1 MYRKVVVPD
10 KSLKPIIEKL
20 KDYFKKRKEVVFA
33 FLFGSTIR
41 NQIHKNSDIDI
52 GIYFYPAGDK
62 IEIEEDVRYEC
73 EEEIWEDIEKLLK
86 KEVDLVV
93 LNRAPSTIC
102 LSAIRGIPVLIK
114 NWEIYLKF
122 MEIVVSEG
130 IDYQEMIISEFERK
144 IENEKRDKKKD
155 Y

>member
-1 MYRKVVVPD
+1 MYKKVVVPD

-20 KDYFKKRKEVVFA
+20 KNYFKK
-33 FLFGSTIR
+33 
-41 NQIHKNSDIDI
+41 
-52 GIYFYPAGDK
+52 
-62 IEIEEDVRYEC
+62 IEEDVRYEC
-73 EEEIWEDIEKLLK
+73 EEEIWEDIEKILK

-102 LSAIRGIPVLIK
+102 LSAIRGIPVIIK
-114 NWEIYLKF
+114 DWEIYLKF

-144 IENEKRDKKKD
+144 IENEKKN
-155 Y
+155 

>member
-1 MYRKVVVPD
+1 MYKKVVVPD

-20 KDYFKKRKEVVFA
+20 KDYFKTREEVAFA

-41 NQIHKNSDIDI
+41 NQTHKNSDIDI
-52 GIYFYPAGDK
+52 GVYFYPAGDKIEGDK
-62 IEIEEDVRYEC
+62 IEIEEDVRYEF
-73 EEEIWEDIEKLLK
+73 EEEIWSDIEKILK

-102 LSAIRGIPVLIK
+102 LSAIRGIPVIIK
-114 NWEIYLKF
+114 DWETYLKF

-130 IDYQEMIISEFERK
+130 IDYQEMVISEFERK
-144 IENEKRDKKKD
+144 IENGG
-155 Y
+155 

>member
-1 MYRKVVVPD
+1 MYKKVVVPD
-10 KSLKPIIEKL
+10 KSLKPIA
-20 KDYFKKRKEVVFA
+20 FA
-33 FLFGSTIR
+33 FLFGSTIK
-41 NQIHKNSDIDI
+41 NQTHRNSDIDI
-52 GIYFYPAGDK
+52 GIYFYPAGNE

-73 EEEIWEDIEKLLK
+73 EEEIWEDIEKILK

-102 LSAIRGIPVLIK
+102 LSAIRGIPVIIK
-114 NWEIYLKF
+114 DWEIYLKF

-144 IENEKRDKKKD
+144 IENEKKN
-155 Y
+155 

>member
-1 MYRKVVVPD
+1 MYKKVVAPD

-20 KDYFKKRKEVVFA
+20 KDYFKKREEIAFT
-33 FLFGSTIR
+33 FLFGSTIK
-41 NQIHKNSDIDI
+41 NQTHKNSDIDI
-52 GIYFYPAGDK
+52 GIYFYPAGDE

-73 EEEIWEDIEKLLK
+73 EEEIWGDIEKILK

-102 LSAIRGIPVLIK
+102 LSAIRGIPIIIK
-114 NWEIYLKF
+114 DWEIYLKF

-144 IENEKRDKKKD
+144 IENEEKIKNGG
-155 Y
+155 

>member
-1 MYRKVVVPD
+1 MYKKVVVPD
-10 KSLKPIIEKL
+10 KSLKPIVEKL

-52 GIYFYPAGDK
+52 GIYFYPAGDKIEGDK

-102 LSAIRGIPVLIK
+102 LSAIRGIPVIIK
-114 NWEIYLKF
+114 DWEIYLKF

-144 IENEKRDKKKD
+144 IENEKRE
-155 Y
+155 